1 MMLGFRELG
10 NNPLLCLALHKLLL
24 NYVVDFGFPHFKR
37 KCENWERSVAEWQI
51 LNGMWNRLCGKRL
64 KEFDC
69 LAKKIES

>member
-37 KCENWERSVAEWQI
+37 KCENWERSVAE
-51 LNGMWNRLCGKRL
+51 
-64 KEFDC
+64 
-69 LAKKIES
+69 